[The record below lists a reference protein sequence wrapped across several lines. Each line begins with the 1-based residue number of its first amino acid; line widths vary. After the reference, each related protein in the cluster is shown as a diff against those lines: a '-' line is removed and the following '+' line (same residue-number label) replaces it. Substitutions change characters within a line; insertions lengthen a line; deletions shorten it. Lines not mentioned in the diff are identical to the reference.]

1 MGRIIGIDVGQKRIG
16 LAVTDPLG
24 IFATPLDTV
33 PVSAVFSYLRDYS
46 EKVKIDAFVVGA
58 PLMLNNMPSESVKFT
73 EPFVKKLIKT
83 FPGIPVK
90 RIDERFTSVIA
101 KKAMLEGGMRKM
113 ERRNKAMI
121 DMVSAAIMLQSFLDQ
136 EKTLNR

>member
-24 IFATPLDTV
+24 IFATGLDTV
-33 PVSAVFSYLRDYS
+33 HVAGIFPYLLGYS
-46 EKVKIDAFVVGA
+46 KKEKIDAFVVGA
-58 PLMLNNMPSESVKFT
+58 PFTMNNMPSESVKFT
-73 EPFVKKLIKT
+73 EPFVKKLKKT

-101 KKAMLEGGMRKM
+101 KQAMIEGGVRKM
-113 ERRNKAMI
+113 DRRNKAMV

-136 EKTLNR
+136 EKTQNR

>member
-24 IFATPLDTV
+24 IFASGLDTV
-33 PVSAVFSYLRDYS
+33 NVSEIFAYLREYAAR
-46 EKVKIDAFVVGA
+46 ENIDAFVVGA
-58 PLMLNNMPSESVKFT
+58 PRMMNNLPSESVKYT
-73 EPFVKKLIKT
+73 EPFVKKLERT
-83 FPGIPVK
+83 FPDIPVK

-101 KKAMLEGGMRKM
+101 ERSMRESGMRKM
-113 ERRNKAMI
+113 ERRKKEII

-136 EKTLNR
+136 KKIEQ